1 MKLNLPYRT
10 GTVRVSSPYGMR
22 TTSGVREMHKGVDL
36 VGSDKTIV
44 APCDGKIGWAGEYN
58 DKLRG
63 GNTWEWGKYIRIE
76 TEDEYKIYL
85 CHMAAVA
92 VKAGQAVKAGD
103 VLGREGT
110 TGKSTGSHCH
120 FEVRYGGKSTD
131 PTPMLGIANRAGS
144 YPVQAAEPG
153 EDFAELVCKKAG
165 LEAQTRAYLDKYRY
179 AGDLWRKLWEAMR

>member
-22 TTSGVREMHKGVDL
+22 TISGVREMHKGVDL

-58 DKLRG
+58 DKLIG
-63 GNTWEWGKYIRIE
+63 GHTWEWGKYIRIE
-76 TEDEYKIYL
+76 TEDGYKIYL

-153 EDFAELVCKKAG
+153 EDFAEMVCKKAG
-165 LEAQTRAYLDKYRY
+165 LEAQTRAYLDKYKY
-179 AGDLWRKLWEAMR
+179 AGDLWRKLWEAMG

>member
-22 TTSGVREMHKGVDL
+22 TLSGVREMHKGVDL

-58 DKLRG
+58 DKIRG

-76 TEDEYKIYL
+76 TEDGYKIYL

-131 PTPMLGIANRAGS
+131 PTPLLGIANRVGS

-153 EDFAELVCKKAG
+153 EDFAEMVCKKAG

>member
-1 MKLNLPYRT
+1 MKLNPPYRT

-22 TTSGVREMHKGVDL
+22 TLSGVREMHKGVDL

-76 TEDEYKIYL
+76 TEDGYKIYL

-131 PTPMLGIANRAGS
+131 PTPLLGIANRAGS

-153 EDFAELVCKKAG
+153 EDFAEMVCKKAG
-165 LEAQTRAYLDKYRY
+165 LEAQTRAYLDKYKY
-179 AGDLWRKLWEAMR
+179 AGDLWRKLWEAME